1 MWSDARN
8 RRAET
13 WLDIGCPEMTARTVA
28 AVKARLGQA
37 RRNLRHDGA
46 VPEPGLY
53 DVADAIVRAAIAHV
67 RAAQRGE
74 RAPFSIHRDILAA
87 DPALSALLACTDDW
101 SGMAAQLVG
110 GGTEPQPDLTGKV
123 HRYPGSD
130 QRLATPPARGR
141 WGAVRQWRQRGAMLL
156 GSVSTP

>member
-1 MWSDARN
+1 MWSYARN
-8 RRAET
+8 RRAEA
-13 WLDIGCPEMTARTVA
+13 WLDIQHPEMTAATVR
-28 AVKARLGQA
+28 AVTQRLAQC
-37 RRNLRHDGA
+37 RRNLRRDGG

-53 DVADAIVRAAIAHV
+53 DVADAIICAAIAHV

-74 RAPFSIHRDILAA
+74 RPAFGIHRDVLAA
-87 DPALSALLACTDDW
+87 CPDLHALFLATDDW
-101 SGMAAQLVG
+101 AGMAAQLVG
-110 GGTEPQPDLTGKV
+110 GGAEPQPDLTGKV

-156 GSVSTP
+156 GSI